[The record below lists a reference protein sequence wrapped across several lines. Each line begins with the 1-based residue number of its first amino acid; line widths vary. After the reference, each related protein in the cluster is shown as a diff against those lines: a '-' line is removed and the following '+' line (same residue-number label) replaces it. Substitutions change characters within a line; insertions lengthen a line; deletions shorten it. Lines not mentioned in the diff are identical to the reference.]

1 MIKWHLGR
9 GFKWTLCLEEPFA
22 TGSSCCLGDASAP
35 GAMPAAAPLVD
46 LGMERAGSLLRGWVP
61 APGMDP
67 CPVNGL

>member
-22 TGSSCCLGDASAP
+22 TGSSCCLGHASVP

-46 LGMERAGSLLRGWVP
+46 LVLGMERAGSLLWG
-61 APGMDP
+61 
-67 CPVNGL
+67 